1 MAVSLRFWYY
11 SVPIH
16 LTYGTDRYQSQEDAL
31 AKNRVPQPAPLSP
44 TWSRAGAASWRAA
57 YDVLMERGY
66 AGASTLEI
74 ATRARVSKREL
85 YAEFGSKSG
94 ILQALIAATSA
105 RMRLPLATAEI
116 GDRDDLAD
124 ALAAYGTMALA
135 ELTSPHVIAVN
146 RMAAAEAG
154 RSSELGR
161 ILEENGREPNR
172 KALIDLVAKAQ
183 ATGVLGR
190 GEPDAMAGQFFS
202 LLLGDLMLRLH
213 AGRDASARARGDQEA
228 GTVRNRGGA
237 GPPREQCRRRRIAS
251 TVMTAAAR
259 GPTT

>member
-1 MAVSLRFWYY
+1 MPKIADPDPDPS
-11 SVPIH
+11 P
-16 LTYGTDRYQSQEDAL
+16 L
-31 AKNRVPQPAPLSP
+31 ANLEPRRRCILE
-44 TWSRAGAASWRAA
+44 AA

-85 YAEFGSKSG
+85 YAEFGNKSG

-124 ALAAYGTMALA
+124 ALTGYGTMALA
-135 ELTSPHVIAVN
+135 VLTSPHVIAVN
-146 RMAAAEAG
+146 RLAAAEAG

-172 KALIDLVAKAQ
+172 TALIDLLAKAQ
-183 ATGVLGR
+183 AAGVLGR
-190 GEPDAMAGQFFS
+190 GEPDVMAGQFFS
-202 LLLGDLMLRLH
+202 LLLGDLMLRLMLGVTPRPGPGEIKKRAQSATEAVLALH
-213 AGRDASARARGDQEA
+213 AARVSAGKS
-228 GTVRNRGGA
+228 
-237 GPPREQCRRRRIAS
+237 RRRS
-251 TVMTAAAR
+251 
-259 GPTT
+259 

>member
-1 MAVSLRFWYY
+1 MSKIAVPSP
-11 SVPIH
+11 SP
-16 LTYGTDRYQSQEDAL
+16 L
-31 AKNRVPQPAPLSP
+31 ADLEPRRRCILE
-44 TWSRAGAASWRAA
+44 AA

-116 GDRDDLAD
+116 RDRDDLAD
-124 ALAAYGTMALA
+124 ALKAYGTMALA

-183 ATGVLGR
+183 AAGVLGR

-202 LLLGDLMLRLH
+202 LLLGDLMFRLMLGVAPRPGHAEIKKRAQSATEAVLALH
-213 AGRDASARARGDQEA
+213 ANS
-228 GTVRNRGGA
+228 VGA
-237 GPPREQCRRRRIAS
+237 GGSRRRS
-251 TVMTAAAR
+251 
-259 GPTT
+259 

>member
-1 MAVSLRFWYY
+1 LPKIADPDPDPS
-11 SVPIH
+11 PIAN
-16 LTYGTDRYQSQEDAL
+16 LEPRRRCILE
-31 AKNRVPQPAPLSP
+31 
-44 TWSRAGAASWRAA
+44 AA

-85 YAEFGSKSG
+85 YAEFGNKSG

-124 ALAAYGTMALA
+124 ALTAYGTMALA

-146 RMAAAEAG
+146 RLAAAEAG

-172 KALIDLVAKAQ
+172 TALIDLLAKAQ
-183 ATGVLGR
+183 AAGVLGR
-190 GEPDAMAGQFFS
+190 GEPDVMAGQFFS
-202 LLLGDLMLRLH
+202 LLLGDLMLRLMLGVTPRPGPGEIKKRAQSATEAVLALH
-213 AGRDASARARGDQEA
+213 AARVSAGES
-228 GTVRNRGGA
+228 
-237 GPPREQCRRRRIAS
+237 RRRS
-251 TVMTAAAR
+251 
-259 GPTT
+259 

>member
-1 MAVSLRFWYY
+1 MSKIAVPSP
-11 SVPIH
+11 SP
-16 LTYGTDRYQSQEDAL
+16 L
-31 AKNRVPQPAPLSP
+31 ADLEPRRRCILE
-44 TWSRAGAASWRAA
+44 AA

-124 ALAAYGTMALA
+124 ALKAYGTMALA

-154 RSSELGR
+154 RSNELGR

-183 ATGVLGR
+183 AAGVLGR

-202 LLLGDLMLRLH
+202 LLLGDLMFRLMLGVAPRPGLAEIKKRAQSATEAVLALH
-213 AGRDASARARGDQEA
+213 ANS
-228 GTVRNRGGA
+228 VGA
-237 GPPREQCRRRRIAS
+237 GGSRRRS
-251 TVMTAAAR
+251 
-259 GPTT
+259 

>member
-1 MAVSLRFWYY
+1 MSKIAVPSP
-11 SVPIH
+11 SP
-16 LTYGTDRYQSQEDAL
+16 L
-31 AKNRVPQPAPLSP
+31 ADLEPRRRCILE
-44 TWSRAGAASWRAA
+44 AA

-124 ALAAYGTMALA
+124 ALKAYGTMALA

-202 LLLGDLMLRLH
+202 LLLGDLMFRLMLGVAPRPGLAEIKKRAQSATEAVLALH
-213 AGRDASARARGDQEA
+213 ANS
-228 GTVRNRGGA
+228 VGA
-237 GPPREQCRRRRIAS
+237 GGSRRRS
-251 TVMTAAAR
+251 
-259 GPTT
+259 